1 MTEEF
6 PAMHNPADFYRVKV
20 HVDGA
25 WVSAGDFRDLSHAKT
40 RARLIT
46 WHLERQVEVR
56 NQDGVLIHSEEL
68 VLAGE
73 GTNTVLLEESDGNT
87 IALD

>member
-1 MTEEF
+1 MTQEF

-20 HVDGA
+20 LVDGG
-25 WVSAGDFRDLSHAKT
+25 WVSAGDFRDLGHAKT

-56 NQDGVLIHSEEL
+56 NQEGVLIHSEDL
-68 VLAGE
+68 VLASD
-73 GTNTVLLEESDGNT
+73 GTNTVLLEGTERNT
-87 IALD
+87 VELD